1 MIDHTLSVL
10 ATITTTDNILSMWSG
25 DASRDAGSP
34 L

>member
-10 ATITTTDNILSMWSG
+10 ATITTTDNILSMWIG